1 MHRRISLVLLFVPLV
16 VASGFTTDST
26 AAQPVRSPIRHIVV
40 IYMEN
45 HSFNDV
51 LGKLCVEDQRCEGT
65 TTGQLSN
72 GTTIPLAQAT
82 DIVPAIGHGT
92 IATTR
97 ALNGGAMNGFD
108 GVLHCHQ
115 SDGYACYTQYDPQ
128 QIPNLAALARAFTI
142 SDHTFNSFVASS
154 WVSHIALV
162 SSTKDGFFGN
172 IPKPS
177 KVPGVVQGPG
187 WGCDSNMDVQWV
199 PPGSDSWI
207 YVPSCIPDQNGN
219 GPYRPSPVQ
228 YVPTIMDRMD
238 AAGLSWRLDSG
249 EGTENTSVGTGY
261 AWSTCPS
268 FAECLY
274 SSQVQKFRPWDTI
287 INQAKIGRLPRLA
300 IVTPTFQD
308 SQHNHTSMLRGD
320 NWIGTIVQAIMN
332 SSQWGSTAIFITYD
346 DCGCFYDEVAPP
358 AGAGIRSPMVIVSPY
373 AKAGFTDSNV
383 GTTNSILAFIEHTY
397 NLPPLGTGDQNAYD
411 YAHSFDFK
419 QTPLSPITLTHTAL
433 PRAERRWLAKE
444 PIREGAT

>member
-1 MHRRISLVLLFVPLV
+1 
-16 VASGFTTDST
+16 
-26 AAQPVRSPIRHIVV
+26 
-40 IYMEN
+40 
-45 HSFNDV
+45 
-51 LGKLCVEDQRCEGT
+51 
-65 TTGQLSN
+65 
-72 GTTIPLAQAT
+72 
-82 DIVPAIGHGT
+82 
-92 IATTR
+92 
-97 ALNGGAMNGFD
+97 
-108 GVLHCHQ
+108 
-115 SDGYACYTQYDPQ
+115 
-128 QIPNLAALARAFTI
+128 
-142 SDHTFNSFVASS
+142 
-154 WVSHIALV
+154 
-162 SSTKDGFFGN
+162 
-172 IPKPS
+172 
-177 KVPGVVQGPG
+177 
-187 WGCDSNMDVQWV
+187 MDVQWV

-373 AKAGFTDSNV
+373 AKAGFTSRSSSTPTISLRS
-383 GTTNSILAFIEHTY
+383 GREIRTRTTTPTASI
-397 NLPPLGTGDQNAYD
+397 
-411 YAHSFDFK
+411 S
-419 QTPLSPITLTHTAL
+419 S
-433 PRAERRWLAKE
+433 RR
-444 PIREGAT
+444 RSRRSR